1 MIGTIRVV
9 RKYRTTEK
17 VHSEHIL
24 PDSIPQALDF
34 ESKGLQV
41 RILLGAL
48 KINKLQAIQN

>member
-1 MIGTIRVV
+1 VNF
-9 RKYRTTEK
+9 
-17 VHSEHIL
+17 SEYYKKGL
-24 PDSIPQALDF
+24 KWDY